1 MTEQIMREKENEE
14 TRQGRDD
21 LQIMNNEYNGRYIQ
35 RYIYIHN
42 DYPGVTSHLY
52 LVSQRLQARA
62 VHARTSQQ
70 ITRTK
75 VTRNE
80 CTTTNKTHH

>member
-1 MTEQIMREKENEE
+1 MTEQIMKEKENEE
-14 TRQGRDD
+14 TRKGRND
-21 LQIMNNEYNGRYIQ
+21 LQIMDNNYNGRYIQ
-35 RYIYIHN
+35 RYIYN

-75 VTRNE
+75 VT
-80 CTTTNKTHH
+80 CK